1 MNANAQIVELR
12 LPRMTNEIYKKT
24 KVKMKNHRIVMYAF
38 TIFIS
43 TLLVSSCGQKHVPR
57 GDIYRHHSEY
67 KGSDGANDIQVET
80 TKDGSLIM
88 TAMGES
94 SHAPAILPFDNA
106 TGNIG
111 SPKWIPDALGSRNI
125 KIVINQEVG
134 YTEIAGLRFR
144 EEAVI
149 NIGQDGAV
157 EVNKEGVEASDKTGN
172 FWISKNVKIEG
183 SDSLTTVMIKT
194 RR

>member
-1 MNANAQIVELR
+1 MSEND
-12 LPRMTNEIYKKT
+12 NEYECSNCGAE
-24 KVKMKNHRIVMYAF
+24 VKMKNHRIVMYAF
-38 TIFIS
+38 TIFLS

-57 GDIYRHHSEY
+57 GDVYRHNSEY

-88 TAMGES
+88 TAMGDR
-94 SHAPAILPFDNA
+94 SHAPAILPFDNV
-106 TGNIG
+106 TGKIG
-111 SPKWIPDALGSRNI
+111 SPKFIPDALGSRNI
-125 KIVINQEVG
+125 KIVINKEVG
-134 YTEIAGLRFR
+134 YTEIAGLRFQ
-144 EEAVI
+144 EEVLI

-183 SDSLTTVMIKT
+183 SDSLTTVMIKK